1 MGLTGSVERP
11 QVMLLKDGIDIGQRL
26 AEHLVSVEYIDAID
40 NEVDG
45 LVLTFSKMFLA
56 PKSGDKLTVS
66 IGFGAILDHIGEFY
80 VSGWTERPHDGI
92 MMVRLTPVDF
102 SKALKERRT
111 DGYDNVTLDKLLGI
125 IAKRHTLLV
134 KNELNDVAYTYKAQT
149 NESDL
154 RFLHRLAQEHYAT
167 FAIKNGT
174 IIFKPKSL
182 NEDRTS
188 LPQVFVSV
196 SDISDLSIEYQDK
209 THYVS
214 GIAKFRDHSTNKTI
228 SVQEGEGKPQLI
240 IEGSFKNIAEAKAR
254 LQAALNKENSGR
266 VHGYFVATT
275 QAVIAGAI
283 LTIQLEDRVES
294 DLQITEVRHTIDHNG
309 YTKDVTF
316 SR

>member
-1 MGLTGSVERP
+1 MGLTGSVQRP
-11 QVMLLKDGIDIGQRL
+11 QVLLLKDGVDIGQRL

-45 LVLTFSKMFLA
+45 LVLTFSKMFAA

-66 IGFGAILDHIGEFY
+66 IGFGLILDYVGEFY

-92 MMVRLTPVDF
+92 MIVWLTPVDF
-102 SKALKERRT
+102 YKTLKQRRT
-111 DGYDNVTLDKLLGI
+111 QGYDNVTLDTLLQI
-125 IAKRHTLLV
+125 IASRHGLLV
-134 KNELNDVAYTYKAQT
+134 KNDLKDIAYVHKAQT

-154 RFLHRLAQEHYAT
+154 RFMHRLAQEHYAT

-182 NEDRTS
+182 DEDRSS
-188 LPQVFVSV
+188 LPKVFMSV

-214 GIAKFRDHSTNKTI
+214 GVAKFRDHSSNQTLSI
-228 SVQEGEGKPQLI
+228 QVGEGEPQLV
-240 IEGSFKNIAEAKAR
+240 IEGSFKNTAEAKAR

-275 QAVIAGAI
+275 QAVIAGSI
-283 LTIQLEDRVES
+283 LTLQLQDRIES
-294 DLQITEVRHTIDHNG
+294 DLQITEVRHTIDRNG

-316 SR
+316 SK